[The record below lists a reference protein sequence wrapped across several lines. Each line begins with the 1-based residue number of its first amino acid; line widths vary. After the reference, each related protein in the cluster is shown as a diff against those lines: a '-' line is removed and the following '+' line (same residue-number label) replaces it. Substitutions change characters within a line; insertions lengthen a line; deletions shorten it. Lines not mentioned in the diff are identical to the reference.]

1 MDYNPSS
8 LDNENVLNNLL
19 LDCFCLLTQFTRYS
33 VLNKNCGVIISLIS
47 LSIVSKE
54 CFCLTVLT
62 VPTQHEVGVF
72 FFFFIYSSLLRE
84 LMLKKAFANVFW
96 MF

>member
-72 FFFFIYSSLLRE
+72 FFFFYLFLT
-84 LMLKKAFANVFW
+84 A
-96 MF
+96 

>member
-1 MDYNPSS
+1 M
-8 LDNENVLNNLL
+8 
-19 LDCFCLLTQFTRYS
+19 LTQFMRYS

-47 LSIVSKE
+47 LSIISKE

-72 FFFFIYSSLLRE
+72 VFAFYSSLLRV
-84 LMLKKAFANVFW
+84 LILKKAFANVFW